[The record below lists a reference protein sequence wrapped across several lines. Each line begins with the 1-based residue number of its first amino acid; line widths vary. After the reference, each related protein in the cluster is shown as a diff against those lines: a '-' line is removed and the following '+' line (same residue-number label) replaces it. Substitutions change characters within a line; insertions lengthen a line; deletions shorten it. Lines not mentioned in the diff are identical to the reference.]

1 MSRLRSRV
9 LLAAGSSSLL
19 LSILAIADTT
29 AATPEPGAV
38 QILPPGESVGRPL
51 PPLGVPLAERRPTF
65 GYSAAATVPI
75 NNDELLPEGVYRTPE
90 VTRDQQIATAVNAG
104 FAEEDVNAF
113 LGAGDPAD
121 TYVIGLRLADGGW
134 TQLVSYN
141 GGAEEVGW
149 RGTYEVI
156 DEDTVV
162 ATDPCG
168 SITYTYA
175 FDGEQLTL
183 DMIDDQCDGVEE
195 QIAQTIIFETAPF
208 TLVEAASGDDTPTA
222 PATYTSTSFVVPF
235 EVTLPGWVAPEPAVT
250 EANFVTWEGT
260 DADRGIRFLAP
271 VNLYPPGST
280 TTTPLPDDYVS
291 YLMSQAEHGAI
302 FSDVVETTIDGLPA
316 TVVTAT
322 TDHSIDGGLGCQAEG
337 LAAEDCFGLQPDLS
351 LRLAVVEVGDH
362 PLLIWVRDINGVDAE
377 YDTFDAMLSS
387 LQFGEPADISDQ
399 PAASTS
405 EVVES
410 SASTPPQST

>member
-1 MSRLRSRV
+1 MEVR
-9 LLAAGSSSLL
+9 
-19 LSILAIADTT
+19 
-29 AATPEPGAV
+29 
-38 QILPPGESVGRPL
+38 PPGESVGRPL
-51 PPLGVPLAERRPTF
+51 PPLGVPLAERRPTP
-65 GYSAAATVPI
+65 GYSAAATVPTK
-75 NNDELLPEGVYRTPE
+75 NDELLPEGVYRTPE

-121 TYVIGLRLADGGW
+121 TYVLGLRLADGGW

-183 DMIDDQCDGVEE
+183 DMIDDQMRCGIDG
-195 QIAQTIIFETAPF
+195 ADRP
-208 TLVEAASGDDTPTA
+208 DDHLRDRTVHPGRSRQRRRHRPPHRRA
-222 PATYTSTSFVVPF
+222 YTSTSFVVPF

-337 LAAEDCFGLQPDLS
+337 LAAADCFGLQPDLS

-410 SASTPPQST
+410 STSTPQST

>member
-1 MSRLRSRV
+1 MTTHHRGFRNASADHAHFSVV
-9 LLAAGSSSLL
+9 LGRRAVRRGSLVGTVLISAVAGLA
-19 LSILAIADTT
+19 
-29 AATPEPGAV
+29 
-38 QILPPGESVGRPL
+38 
-51 PPLGVPLAERRPTF
+51 TF
-65 GYSAAATVPI
+65 GYSAAATVPT
-75 NNDELLPEGVYRTPE
+75 DDGELLPEGVYRTPE
-90 VTRDQQIATAVNAG
+90 VTLDQQIATALDAG
-104 FAEEDVNAF
+104 IAEEDVNAF

-121 TYVIGLRLADGGW
+121 THVIGLRLADGGW
-134 TQLVSYN
+134 TQLDSYN
-141 GGAEEVGW
+141 GGAETVEW

-156 DEDTVV
+156 DDDTVV

-183 DMIDDQCDGVEE
+183 DMIDDQCDGVDE

-208 TLVEAASGDDTPTA
+208 TLVEPAGGDVAAAAPTA
-222 PATYTSTSFVVPF
+222 YTSTSFVVPF
-235 EVTLPGWVAPEPAVT
+235 EVTLPDWVAPEPAVA

-271 VNLYPPGST
+271 VSLYPPGSM

-291 YLMSQAEHGAI
+291 YLMSQADHGAI
-302 FSDVVETTIDGLPA
+302 FSDVSETTVDGFPA

-322 TDHSIDGGLGCQAEG
+322 TDQSINGGLGCQADG
-337 LAAEDCFGLQPDLS
+337 LAAEDCFGLQPELS
-351 LRLAVVEVGDH
+351 LRLAVVEVGDQ
-362 PLLIWVRDINGVDAE
+362 PVLIWVRDIRGVDAE

-387 LQFGEPADISDQ
+387 LQFGEPADISDR

-405 EVVES
+405 EVVDI
-410 SASTPPQST
+410 SASVPSQSS

>member
-1 MSRLRSRV
+1 MIERGEHVSTSFSRPARSRIV
-9 LLAAGSSSLL
+9 LAAVEHPGNRRHHGSH
-19 LSILAIADTT
+19 A
-29 AATPEPGAV
+29 PEPGAV

-90 VTRDQQIATAVNAG
+90 VTHDQQIATAVNAG

-208 TLVEAASGDDTPTA
+208 TLVEAGQRRRHPRRTGDVHEH
-222 PATYTSTSFVVPF
+222 VVRRP
-235 EVTLPGWVAPEPAVT
+235 V
-250 EANFVTWEGT
+250 
-260 DADRGIRFLAP
+260 RGHAAR
-271 VNLYPPGST
+271 
-280 TTTPLPDDYVS
+280 
-291 YLMSQAEHGAI
+291 
-302 FSDVVETTIDGLPA
+302 
-316 TVVTAT
+316 
-322 TDHSIDGGLGCQAEG
+322 LGCTRTSGHRGE
-337 LAAEDCFGLQPDLS
+337 
-351 LRLAVVEVGDH
+351 LRHLGRH
-362 PLLIWVRDINGVDAE
+362 
-377 YDTFDAMLSS
+377 
-387 LQFGEPADISDQ
+387 
-399 PAASTS
+399 
-405 EVVES
+405 
-410 SASTPPQST
+410 